1 MPAQS
6 IPASPKH
13 SCQATAVHMPLQAYT
28 LPFCGQAL
36 QICVENLG
44 LSTLEACPVGPG
56 QASIAA
62 REGRAGYHRLTLISV
77 KRPDPIHVPQALA
90 FVLSKSLYPPKPI
103 NSLCQSTE
111 NCQKHVRDPTSSSR
125 TCILP
130 PRPPLKAARSACL
143 TKLSHRQLRQ
153 ATPKT
158 AQHHSKKNNKLPP
171 LLMLVP
177 I

>member
-1 MPAQS
+1 MLSLPAQS

-13 SCQATAVHMPLQAYT
+13 SCPATVAHTPLQAHT

-44 LSTLEACPVGPG
+44 LSRHEACPVE
-56 QASIAA
+56 Q
-62 REGRAGYHRLTLISV
+62 AGYHCLTSISV
-77 KRPDPIHVPQALA
+77 KRPDLIHVPQALT
-90 FVLSKSLYPPKPI
+90 FVFPESLYPPKPI
-103 NSLCQSTE
+103 NNLCQSTE

-130 PRPPLKAARSACL
+130 PWPPLKAA
-143 TKLSHRQLRQ
+143 
-153 ATPKT
+153 
-158 AQHHSKKNNKLPP
+158 P
-171 LLMLVP
+171 L